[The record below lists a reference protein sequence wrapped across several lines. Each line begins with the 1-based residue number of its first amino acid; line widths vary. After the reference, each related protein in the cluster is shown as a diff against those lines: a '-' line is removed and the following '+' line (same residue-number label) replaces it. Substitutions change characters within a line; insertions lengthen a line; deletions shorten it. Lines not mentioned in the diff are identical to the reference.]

1 MNRLKRRQFGVQKQQ
16 RQQQRQYG
24 RQNYQR
30 RQYHKRNDG
39 CEINTTTDDEPGSE
53 PEPVKPVERLPFN
66 GERDIKKCYFQ
77 YTYFN
82 SVMELLRDSADY
94 KEVCEKFYQISQQ
107 LTKVSVEERE
117 KLREQLCFV
126 SFEKY
131 IHELTAIS
139 VETKANWSD
148 DDIKLTAKQLLK
160 GDNIKFCGIKVIIEF
175 EELID
180 KL

>member
-1 MNRLKRRQFGVQKQQ
+1 MNRLKRRQFGAQKQQ
-16 RQQQRQYG
+16 RQQQR
-24 RQNYQR
+24 RQNYQKC
-30 RQYHKRNDG
+30 QYHKRNDD
-39 CEINTTTDDEPGSE
+39 CEPDDEPGSE

-82 SVMELLRDSADY
+82 SVKELLRDNAAY
-94 KEVCEKFYQISQQ
+94 KEVYEKFYQISQQ
-107 LTKVSVEERE
+107 LSKVSVEERE
-117 KLREQLCFV
+117 KLRERLCV
-126 SFEKY
+126 VGFEKY

-139 VETKANWSD
+139 IETKANWSD
-148 DDIKLTAKQLLK
+148 DDIKLAAKQLLK
-160 GDNIKFCGIKVIIEF
+160 GDNIKFCGVKVIIEF